1 MRHLEQKMRDEK
13 NSRRSNYAK
22 IFSALFFTL
31 SASLKSFSGNV
42 RHLEQ
47 KMRDEKNSRR
57 SNYAKIFSVLFFTLS
72 ASLKSFSENVR
83 HLEQKMRDDNVD
95 VFSIAFLGALK

>member
-1 MRHLEQKMRDEK
+1 MRHLEQKMRDRK

-31 SASLKSFSGNV
+31 SAGLKSFSENA

-47 KMRDEKNSRR
+47 KMRDEKNSQT
-57 SNYAKIFSVLFFTLS
+57 N
-72 ASLKSFSENVR
+72 
-83 HLEQKMRDDNVD
+83 DD

>member
-31 SASLKSFSGNV
+31 SASLKSFSENA
-42 RHLEQ
+42 RHLG
-47 KMRDEKNSRR
+47 R
-57 SNYAKIFSVLFFTLS
+57 KI
-72 ASLKSFSENVR
+72 
-83 HLEQKMRDDNVD
+83 QDDNVD
-95 VFSIAFLGALK
+95 VFSIAFLGARR

>member
-1 MRHLEQKMRDEK
+1 MRHLERKMQDRK

-31 SASLKSFSGNV
+31 SASLKSFSENV
-42 RHLEQ
+42 RYLEQ
-47 KMRDEKNSRR
+47 KM
-57 SNYAKIFSVLFFTLS
+57 
-72 ASLKSFSENVR
+72 
-83 HLEQKMRDDNVD
+83 QDDNVD

>member
-31 SASLKSFSGNV
+31 SASLKSFS
-42 RHLEQ
+42 
-47 KMRDEKNSRR
+47 
-57 SNYAKIFSVLFFTLS
+57 
-72 ASLKSFSENVR
+72 ENVR
-83 HLEQKMRDDNVD
+83 HLEQKMRNEKNSRTNAD
-95 VFSIAFLGALK
+95 VFSIAFLGAHR

>member
-1 MRHLEQKMRDEK
+1 MRHLERKMQDRK

-31 SASLKSFSGNV
+31 SASLKSFSENA

-47 KMRDEKNSRR
+47 KMRDEKNSRT
-57 SNYAKIFSVLFFTLS
+57 NA
-72 ASLKSFSENVR
+72 
-83 HLEQKMRDDNVD
+83 D
-95 VFSIAFLGALK
+95 VFSIAFLGAHR

>member
-1 MRHLEQKMRDEK
+1 M
-13 NSRRSNYAK
+13 
-22 IFSALFFTL
+22 
-31 SASLKSFSGNV
+31 

>member
-1 MRHLEQKMRDEK
+1 MRHLEQKMRDRK

-22 IFSALFFTL
+22 IFSA
-31 SASLKSFSGNV
+31 
-42 RHLEQ
+42 
-47 KMRDEKNSRR
+47 
-57 SNYAKIFSVLFFTLS
+57 LFFTLS

-95 VFSIAFLGALK
+95 VFSIAFLGAHR

>member
-1 MRHLEQKMRDEK
+1 MRHLEQKMQDRK

-31 SASLKSFSGNV
+31 SASLKSFSENV
-42 RHLEQ
+42 RHPEQ
-47 KMRDEKNSRR
+47 KMRNRKNSRR
-57 SNYAKIFSVLFFTLS
+57 SNYAKIFSALFFTLS

-83 HLEQKMRDDNVD
+83 HLEQKMLNVG
-95 VFSIAFLGALK
+95 VFSIAFLGVPK

>member
-22 IFSALFFTL
+22 IFSA
-31 SASLKSFSGNV
+31 
-42 RHLEQ
+42 
-47 KMRDEKNSRR
+47 
-57 SNYAKIFSVLFFTLS
+57 LFFTLS